1 MVAPKISDFWTSTV
15 ITVLVIIKLS
25 EGLQIVLSWPWGIT
39 LQIFLGKVCHKKTS
53 WNNISFAKA
62 FIPKNVT
69 ASPAVSCWLKALRI
83 RADFLCVV
91 RLWEGHPT
99 CKISLDNLYSE
110 LKACMLPYLLS
121 RRVTRDKRW

>member
-1 MVAPKISDFWTSTV
+1 MVAPKISDFWSSTV
-15 ITVLVIIKLS
+15 ITVLAIIKLS

-69 ASPAVSCWLKALRI
+69 ASPAASCWLKALRI
-83 RADFLCVV
+83 RAGFFYVV
-91 RLWEGHPT
+91 KLWEGHPT
-99 CKISLDNLYSE
+99 CKISLANLYSE

-121 RRVTRDKRW
+121 RRVTRDKKW